1 MTLNWYALRTKPR
14 KEKIVCNLLRDRQI
28 EVFYPQFR
36 VHPVNPRANKYR
48 SYFPGYLFVQLESGQ
63 LNQSSIQ
70 WMPHSLGLVSYG
82 DEPAVIADHL
92 IGAIHRRIEEIA
104 SAGGEIFAGLK
115 PGDSIMVDH
124 GPFKGYEG
132 LFDVRLP
139 GSERVRILLKFLN
152 SRRVPVE
159 IPAAYI
165 SKKKKT

>member
-14 KEKIVCNLLRDRQI
+14 KEKIVYNQLRDRQV

-36 VHPVNPRANKYR
+36 AHPVNPRASKYK
-48 SYFPGYLFVQLESGQ
+48 SYFPGYLFVHIDPGQ
-63 LNQSSIQ
+63 LKQSFIQ

-104 SAGGEIFAGLK
+104 SAGGELFAGLK
-115 PGDSIMVDH
+115 PGDSIMVDY

-139 GSERVRILLKFLN
+139 GSERVRILLKFLD
-152 SRRVPVE
+152 SRRVSVE
-159 IPAAYI
+159 IPASYI
-165 SKKKKT
+165 RKKKKI